1 MTCSHPAV
9 VAKAPLSD
17 EYERGTAPVS
27 SMHMPLPTYKQGAAH
42 TTHNTQHT
50 THTHTHT
57 HMRARAHTY
66 TYSSV
71 IRSSA
76 PMHMP
81 WPTYKQGS
89 RDPKVTTQHSHVL
102 PFLGGFA
109 VGI

>member
-57 HMRARAHTY
+57 HTCARAHTH
-66 TYSSV
+66 THTVASSDQV
-71 IRSSA
+71 H
-76 PMHMP
+76 PCTCLGQ
-81 WPTYKQGS
+81 PTS
-89 RDPKVTTQHSHVL
+89 RAHGIPK
-102 PFLGGFA
+102 
-109 VGI
+109 